1 MLTYINSD
9 AFVSEHIEHISTCD
23 FNVLFTTRLNV
34 STFTKQTRP
43 PFGSHVYC
51 VYKYT
56 TTEVCFYCFNSADR
70 SVSSSNEK
78 INPKNSLF

>member
-56 TTEVCFYCFNSADR
+56 TTEVCFIVLIQLIVRYL
-70 SVSSSNEK
+70 VPMK
-78 INPKNSLF
+78 K